1 MFFNKIH
8 IILLLYFMLCGMS
21 GCSGQTIS
29 LEEAILAKD
38 QAFVLSSEADD
49 PALGVGTEGEVGETS
64 QADRVLYVYVCGAV
78 TNPGVYTVPEGSRI
92 VAAIEAAGGFLPEAA
107 WEAVNLAAPV
117 YDSMQI
123 VVPDMADYVKV
134 QEDQVRQE
142 DGRVNLNT
150 ATVEALCSLNGIG
163 EAKAE
168 AILAYR
174 EEIGSFRSI
183 EQIKE
188 VSGIGDSLFHQIKD
202 KIYIE

>member
-1 MFFNKIH
+1 MFFKKIH
-8 IILLLYFMLCGMS
+8 IILLLYFMLWGMA

-38 QAFVLSSEADD
+38 QASVLSSEADK
-49 PALGVGTEGEVGETS
+49 PALDIGTKGEMGETS

-78 TNPGVYTVPEGSRI
+78 TKPGVYTMPEGSRI
-92 VAAIEAAGGFLPEAA
+92 VTAIEAAGGFLPEAA
-107 WEAVNLAAPV
+107 QESVNLAAPV

-123 VVPDMADYVKV
+123 VVPDMTEYVKV
-134 QEDQVRQE
+134 QEDQVSQE

-150 ATVEALCSLNGIG
+150 ATVETLCSLNGIG